1 MPQAIQEIR
10 QTIIIPEASRERF
23 LPLTAAC
30 GAALFEQGVELAGLS
45 GLTPGYCVARDGLD
59 IHVVLGTLDGCGL
72 LDAGGVRRRLD
83 AGSLLIAPVGT
94 AYRYDCEG
102 DAWRIYWFH
111 LADNA
116 RWRHLRG
123 PVVLRPAYCMTET
136 VAAMEGLLR
145 ESLRHDA
152 TAGRLA
158 VLFAEQVLLY
168 LDRELAPAGS
178 DAGRRMQDRLH
189 GLWHAVNLHPERS
202 WSVQELA
209 GAIHVSPPHLH
220 RLTREHH
227 GCSPQQ
233 MVFRLRMRRAE
244 ALLLQR
250 DHLPLKTIAERI
262 GYGTPFAFSNAFR
275 RWRGTSPSE
284 FRVAALQQ
292 RTAPEDNPET

>member
-1 MPQAIQEIR
+1 M
-10 QTIIIPEASRERF
+10 
-23 LPLTAAC
+23 PLTAPC
-30 GAALFEQGVELAGLS
+30 GAVLFDQGVEMAGLS
-45 GLTPGYCVARDGLD
+45 SLTPGYSVSRDGLG
-59 IHVVLGTLDGCGL
+59 IHVVLGTIAGCGI
-72 LDAGGVRRRLD
+72 LDAGGVRQRLEP
-83 AGSLLIAPVGT
+83 GSLLVAPAGA

-102 DAWRIYWFH
+102 EAWHIYWFH
-111 LADNA
+111 LADTA

-123 PVVLRPAYCMTET
+123 PLALRAAYGMAET

-145 ESLRHDA
+145 ESLRNDA
-152 TAGRLA
+152 PGGRLA
-158 VLFAEQVLLY
+158 ALFAEQVLLY

-178 DAGRRMQDRLH
+178 GAGRRMQDRLYD
-189 GLWHAVNLHPERS
+189 LWHAVNLHPERP
-202 WSVQELA
+202 WSVEDLA

-220 RLTREHH
+220 RITREHH

-292 RTAPEDNPET
+292 RTAPEDNPEA